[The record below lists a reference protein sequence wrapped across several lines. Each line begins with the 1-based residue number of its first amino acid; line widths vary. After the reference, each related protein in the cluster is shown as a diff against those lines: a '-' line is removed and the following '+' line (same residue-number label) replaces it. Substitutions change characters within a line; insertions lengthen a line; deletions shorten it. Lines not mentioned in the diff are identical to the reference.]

1 MVMLQVD
8 KIVMFDRGQV
18 VHALVQFAEVAAA
31 ITARYLL
38 VNENGVSRLY
48 FCCILQKLSLMKFL
62 KHF

>member
-38 VNENGVSRLY
+38 VNENGVSRIY
-48 FCCILQKLSLMKFL
+48 F
-62 KHF
+62 